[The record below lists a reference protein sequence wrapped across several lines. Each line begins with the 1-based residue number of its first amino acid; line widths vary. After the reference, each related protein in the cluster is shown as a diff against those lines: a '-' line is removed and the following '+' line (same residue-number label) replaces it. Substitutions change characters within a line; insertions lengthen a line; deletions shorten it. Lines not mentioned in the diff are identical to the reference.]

1 MSKESLDY
9 EDLRRIIELVDSAPH
24 VRDIRLK
31 ADGIEI
37 ELRKQRSAPSPRAA
51 QPQQHV
57 PSAKAARRAPD
68 GTSVIKSSLVGTFR
82 RADLPGGRP
91 FVEIGDRV
99 TAGTTVCMVEVLGEL
114 NPIHAGMSG
123 IVLQLP
129 LDDGASVEF
138 GQTLAVTGPIA

>member
-9 EDLRRIIELVDSAPH
+9 EDLRRIIELVESAPH

-37 ELRKQRSAPSPRAA
+37 ELRKQRPVPSPSAARPQAPSEKPA
-51 QPQQHV
+51 Q
-57 PSAKAARRAPD
+57 RAPD
-68 GTSVIKSSLVGTFR
+68 GPCVIKSPLVGTFR
-82 RADLPGGRP
+82 RAEQQSGRP
-91 FVEIGDRV
+91 FVQVGDRV

-114 NPIHAGMSG
+114 NPVRAGMSG

-129 LDDGASVEF
+129 LDDGAPVEF
-138 GQTLAVTGPIA
+138 GQTLAVTEPIA